1 MDWEREAFT
10 MDARLS
16 KGVEEAF
23 VRMFDSGYIYR
34 DTRLVSWCPYLKT
47 ALSDIEV
54 DPMEVSK
61 PDRIRIP
68 GYEKTVEVGML
79 WHFKYPVKG
88 QAARYVEVATTRL
101 ETMLGD
107 VAVAVHPEDVR
118 YKDLVGC
125 ELEHPFLPERK
136 IVVVSDTY
144 VSQEFGTGAVKITPA
159 HDKNDYDL
167 GRRHKLPMIN
177 VFTLDGMMND
187 DAGEFAGQ
195 HRFEC
200 RVKLEK
206 RLEELGL
213 MGEKVPNTKAM
224 QIPRCSRSNDVI
236 EYMLMPQ
243 WYVDCKSAA
252 ARATAAVRQGDLRIV
267 PEMYEK
273 TWFQWLDNIK
283 DWCISRQL
291 WWGHQIPAYRVI
303 EPAQE
308 PEVWVAAKSMEE
320 AEAKARAKLN
330 CESVKM
336 QRDEDVLDTW
346 FSSGLFPFSTLGWP
360 EDTPDFRSFFPNTML
375 ETGHDILFFWVARMV
390 MMSFILLDCLPFHTV
405 YLHAMV
411 RDAHGKKMS
420 KSLGNVIDPIEV
432 IEGITLPKMQANLQ
446 NNTNL
451 SEKEIKRA
459 TDAQKKDFPKGI
471 PECGADALR
480 YGMLAYTKQG
490 RNINLDVQRVIGYRH
505 FCNKLWN
512 ATKFALLY
520 FPKDF
525 QAQPLDMDKLQ
536 WIDKW
541 ILHCLNECKEQTNT
555 QLQTF
560 QFSDA
565 VNSTYRFWLYEL
577 CDVYLEAIK
586 PRLQVGSDVVAL
598 NVLLVCLDE
607 GLRMLHPMVPF
618 VTEELYQK
626 IPLGDQRCK
635 SICIAPYPQADKTQ
649 ASPQV
654 AGEFDALMSVIR
666 TIRSFFAQ
674 LEIPPKEKPQ
684 LNVVASG
691 DIRSLIGSES
701 ALVSTLAKSGSLT
714 LVDNHAPGRVVGVAG
729 DSVSFSIDPTG
740 TVNLAQIVQKLQKKI
755 AQASKQIEGY
765 ERKMC
770 DPSYE
775 TKVPIEV
782 RQTNE
787 QKLDTLR
794 SERASLQEAED
805 SVKNVV
811 TQ

>member
-1 MDWEREAFT
+1 MPFPRDSNCELAGAYDPKAVEMGWAQWWDEEAFFHEEPDDKCSKDKFVMMIPPPNVTGSLHLGHTLTVAIEDTITRYNRMLGKKVLWLPGVDHAGIATQSVVERRLLADEGKSRHDYGRTKFLEKVWDWKNVHGNHINNQLRRLGVSVDWEREAFT

-68 GYEKTVEVGML
+68 GYEKTIEVGML

-88 QAARYVEVATTRL
+88 QTDRHIEVATTRL

-107 VAVAVHPEDVR
+107 VAVAVHPEDAR

-177 VFTLDGMMND
+177 VFTLDGMMNT

-291 WWGHQIPAYRVI
+291 WWGHQIPAYRVV

-308 PEVWVAAKSMEE
+308 TEVWVAAKSMEA

-330 CESVKM
+330 CDVKM

-432 IEGITLPKMQANLQ
+432 IEGITLPSMQANLQ
-446 NNTNL
+446 NNANL

-459 TDAQKKDFPKGI
+459 SDAQKKDFPKGI

-490 RNINLDVQRVIGYRH
+490 RNINLDVQRVIGYR
-505 FCNKLWN
+505 
-512 ATKFALLY
+512 
-520 FPKDF
+520 
-525 QAQPLDMDKLQ
+525 
-536 WIDKW
+536 
-541 ILHCLNECKEQTNT
+541 
-555 QLQTF
+555 
-560 QFSDA
+560 
-565 VNSTYRFWLYEL
+565 
-577 CDVYLEAIK
+577 
-586 PRLQVGSDVVAL
+586 
-598 NVLLVCLDE
+598 
-607 GLRMLHPMVPF
+607 
-618 VTEELYQK
+618 
-626 IPLGDQRCK
+626 
-635 SICIAPYPQADKTQ
+635 
-649 ASPQV
+649 
-654 AGEFDALMSVIR
+654 
-666 TIRSFFAQ
+666 
-674 LEIPPKEKPQ
+674 
-684 LNVVASG
+684 
-691 DIRSLIGSES
+691 
-701 ALVSTLAKSGSLT
+701 
-714 LVDNHAPGRVVGVAG
+714 
-729 DSVSFSIDPTG
+729 
-740 TVNLAQIVQKLQKKI
+740 
-755 AQASKQIEGY
+755 
-765 ERKMC
+765 
-770 DPSYE
+770 
-775 TKVPIEV
+775 
-782 RQTNE
+782 
-787 QKLDTLR
+787 
-794 SERASLQEAED
+794 
-805 SVKNVV
+805 
-811 TQ
+811 